1 MAAFA
6 TSLSLDWVEEVAVLG
21 LLGAMTCCHSEER
34 AFMAREDELAKEER
48 ARDRIKSLGMEAFP
62 DLFQKVSQPL
72 K

>member
-1 MAAFA
+1 MEIND
-6 TSLSLDWVEEVAVLG
+6 LRVQELDAKK
-21 LLGAMTCCHSEER
+21 MQRER